1 MEATEETN
9 PGKKKKTWRI
19 LILIVI
25 LGLAVNL
32 VLPKLMDINQAVTV
46 LRDMI
51 WWLVLI
57 AVITECMVYLSYGY
71 SLKSVLEIQ
80 GHNLSV
86 LECTA
91 IFLSSYSFGIVAGG
105 WIGSAATTFGLFAR
119 KGVRKSNSVVAGL
132 LPSMLANIPLI
143 LIAIAGIVTL
153 RISGHL
159 SESQLI
165 QYSIFI
171 LLLLLISFGYLI
183 GLAFPKAA
191 FKVVNWVLWNWN
203 RFRGNPYDP
212 EQTQLRLN
220 ILFTAWKQM
229 GKGNWVRPL
238 LGTIGYYG
246 FDVLTMYLIF
256 LAAGYKINLGILFAG
271 YGLPLLLAKM
281 AFIVPGGLGVIET
294 SMAALFT
301 SLAVPKDI
309 AVVVILGY
317 RLISFWIPILVGF
330 LVYFLINR
338 KQARE
343 TAVSTDQTL

>member
-1 MEATEETN
+1 MESTEETN
-9 PGKKKKTWRI
+9 PVKKRKTWQIFI
-19 LILIVI
+19 LIII

-32 VLPKLMDINQAVTV
+32 ILPRLLNINEAVTV
-46 LRDMI
+46 LKEMI
-51 WWLVLI
+51 WWLVLT
-57 AVITECMVYLSYGY
+57 AVVSESLVYLSYGY
-71 SLKSVLEIQ
+71 SLKAVLDIQ

-91 IFLSSYSFGIVAGG
+91 IFLSSYSIGIVAGG
-105 WIGSAATTFGLFAR
+105 WVGSAATTFGLFAQ
-119 KGVRKSNSVVAGL
+119 KGVRKSNAVVAGL

-143 LIAIAGIVTL
+143 LIAIAGIITLQVT
-153 RISGHL
+153 GHL

-171 LLLLLISFGYLI
+171 ALLLVFSFGYLV

-191 FKVVNWVLWNWN
+191 FKVVNWALWNWN
-203 RFRGNPYDP
+203 RFRNKPYDP
-212 EQTQLRLN
+212 EATQMRLN
-220 ILFTAWKQM
+220 IFITAWKQM
-229 GKGNWVRPL
+229 GKGNWWRPL
-238 LGTIGYYG
+238 LGTVGYYC
-246 FDVLTMYLIF
+246 FDLLMMYLIF

-301 SLAVPKDI
+301 SLGVPDDI
-309 AVVVILGY
+309 ALVVILVY
-317 RLISFWIPILVGF
+317 RLISFWIPVMIGF

-338 KQARE
+338 KQAKNNRVYSE
-343 TAVSTDQTL
+343 S

>member
-1 MEATEETN
+1 MELTEETT
-9 PGKKKKTWRI
+9 PVKKKKTWQI
-19 LILIVI
+19 FVLFLI

-32 VLPKLMDINQAVTV
+32 ILPKMLNINEAVTV

-57 AVITECMVYLSYGY
+57 AVVTESLTYISYGF
-71 SLKSVLEIQ
+71 SLKSVLDIQ

-91 IFLSSYSFGIVAGG
+91 IFLSSYSIGIVAGG
-105 WIGSAATTFGLFAR
+105 WVGSAAATFGLFAR
-119 KGVRKSNSVVAGL
+119 KGVRKSNAVVAGL

-143 LIAIAGIVTL
+143 LIAIAGIITL
-153 RISGHL
+153 RLTGHL
-159 SESQLI
+159 SGSQLI

-171 LLLLLISFGYLI
+171 ILLLIISFGYLI
-183 GLAFPKAA
+183 GLAFPNAA
-191 FKVVNWVLWNWN
+191 FKVVNWALWNWS
-203 RFRGNPYDP
+203 RFRNKPYDP
-212 EQTQLRLN
+212 EATQLRLN
-220 ILFTAWKQM
+220 ILFDAWKQM
-229 GKGNWVRPL
+229 GKGNWWRPL

-246 FDVLTMYLIF
+246 FDLLTMYLIF

-309 AVVVILGY
+309 ALVVILGY

-330 LVYFLINR
+330 LVYFLTNR
-338 KQARE
+338 KQAKD
-343 TAVSTDQTL
+343 TLVSSVPTL

>member
-1 MEATEETN
+1 MESTEVTN
-9 PGKKKKTWRI
+9 PVKKRKTWQI
-19 LILIVI
+19 FVLILI

-32 VLPKLMDINQAVTV
+32 FLPKILNINEAVTV
-46 LRDMI
+46 LRGMI

-57 AVITECMVYLSYGY
+57 ALVSESLVYISYGF
-71 SLKSVLEIQ
+71 SLKSVLDIQ

-91 IFLSSYSFGIVAGG
+91 IFLSSYSIGIVAGG
-105 WIGSAATTFGLFAR
+105 WLGSAAATFGLFAQ
-119 KGVRKSNSVVAGL
+119 KGVRKSNAVVAGL

-143 LIAIAGIVTL
+143 GIAIAGIVTL
-153 RISGHL
+153 RLTGHL

-171 LLLLLISFGYLI
+171 FLLLMISFGYLI
-183 GLAFPKAA
+183 GLAFPKTA
-191 FKVVNWVLWNWN
+191 FKVVNWALWNWN
-203 RFRGNPYDP
+203 RFRNKPYDP
-212 EQTQLRLN
+212 ESTQLRLN
-220 ILFTAWKQM
+220 ILFNAWKQM
-229 GKGNWVRPL
+229 GKGNWWRPL

-246 FDVLTMYLIF
+246 FDLLTMYLIF
-256 LAAGYKINLGILFAG
+256 LAAGYKINLGVLFAG
-271 YGLPLLLAKM
+271 YGLPFLLAKM

-301 SLAVPKDI
+301 SLAVPDDI

-317 RLISFWIPILVGF
+317 RLIAFWLPIMTGF

-338 KQARE
+338 KQTKNAQI
-343 TAVSTDQTL
+343 TTDPSL

>member
-1 MEATEETN
+1 MEATDETT
-9 PGKKKKTWRI
+9 PVKKKKTWRI

-32 VLPKLMDINQAVTV
+32 ILPKILNINEAVTV
-46 LRDMI
+46 LKDMI

-57 AVITECMVYLSYGY
+57 AVVSESMVYISYGY
-71 SLKSVLEIQ
+71 SLKSVLDIQ

-91 IFLSSYSFGIVAGG
+91 IFLSSYSIGIVAGG
-105 WIGSAATTFGLFAR
+105 WIGSAAATFGLFAR

-132 LPSMLANIPLI
+132 LPSMLANIPLT

-153 RISGHL
+153 RFTGHL
-159 SESQLI
+159 SEKQLI
-165 QYSIFI
+165 QYTIFI
-171 LLLLLISFGYLI
+171 VLLLLISFGYLI

-191 FKVVNWVLWNWN
+191 FTVVNWVLWNWN
-203 RFRGNPYDP
+203 RFRNKPYDP
-212 EQTQLRLN
+212 ESTQMRLN
-220 ILFTAWKQM
+220 ILFNAWKQM
-229 GKGNWVRPL
+229 GKGNWWRPL
-238 LGTIGYYG
+238 LGTFGYYG
-246 FDVLTMYLIF
+246 FDLLMMYLIF
-256 LAAGYKINLGILFAG
+256 LAAGYKISLGVLFAG

-281 AFIVPGGLGVIET
+281 AFIVPGGIGVIET

-309 AVVVILGY
+309 ALVVILGY
-317 RLISFWIPILVGF
+317 RLISFWLPIMVGF

-338 KQARE
+338 KQAEE
-343 TAVSTDQTL
+343 TQVLEDPKL

>member
-1 MEATEETN
+1 MDLTEETT
-9 PGKKKKTWRI
+9 PVKKRKSWQI
-19 LILIVI
+19 FVLILF

-32 VLPKLMDINQAVTV
+32 ILPRILNINEAVTV

-57 AVITECMVYLSYGY
+57 ALATESLVYISYGF
-71 SLKSVLEIQ
+71 SLKSVLDIQ

-91 IFLSSYSFGIVAGG
+91 IFLSSYSIGIVAGG
-105 WIGSAATTFGLFAR
+105 WVGAAATTFGLFAR
-119 KGVRKSNSVVAGL
+119 KGVRKSNAMVAGL

-143 LIAIAGIVTL
+143 LIAIAGIITL
-153 RISGHL
+153 RLTGHL

-171 LLLLLISFGYLI
+171 ALLLIMSFGYLI
-183 GLAFPKAA
+183 GLAFPNTA
-191 FKVVNWVLWNWN
+191 FKLVNWALWNWN
-203 RFRGNPYDP
+203 RFRNKPYDP
-212 EQTQLRLN
+212 EATQLRLN
-220 ILFTAWKQM
+220 IFFNAWKHM
-229 GKGNWVRPL
+229 GKGNWWRPL
-238 LGTIGYYG
+238 LGTIAYYG
-246 FDVLTMYLIF
+246 FDLLTMYLIF

-271 YGLPLLLAKM
+271 YGLPYLLAKM

-309 AVVVILGY
+309 ALVVILGY

-338 KQARE
+338 KQAKD
-343 TAVSTDQTL
+343 TLVSSDSTL